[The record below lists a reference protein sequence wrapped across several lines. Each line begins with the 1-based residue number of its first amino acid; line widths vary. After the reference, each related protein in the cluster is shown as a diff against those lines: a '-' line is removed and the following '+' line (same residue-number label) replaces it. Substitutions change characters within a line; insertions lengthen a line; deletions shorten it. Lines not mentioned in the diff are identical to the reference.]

1 MHIQEDLCKT
11 IRLVSVN
18 QASKF
23 GRVHCH
29 NGTEFAVRAN
39 PTEPSPRLTRTEF
52 TDRANPTE
60 PSPRLSRTPGAR
72 IYAAC
77 TAGYVTS
84 LVKAEGRVATKA
96 MLEPQKEPASSKRLA
111 T

>member
-18 QASKF
+18 QASRF

-29 NGTEFAVRAN
+29 NGTEFAV
-39 PTEPSPRLTRTEF
+39 
-52 TDRANPTE
+52 RANPTE